1 MGPLLYI
8 RREIFRATQS
18 EMATIAGVSQ
28 STVSKWEAG
37 LLEPGRVEME
47 RIRKGAAGRGL
58 AWCDEWF
65 FQPPAPSDRKAPEAL
80 RA

>member
-1 MGPLLYI
+1 MSPLAFI
-8 RREIFRATQS
+8 RREIFGATQA
-18 EMATIAGVSQ
+18 EMAAVAGVSQ

-65 FQPPAPSDRKAPEAL
+65 FQPPASSDCKAPEAM